1 MSTSKFTQFI
11 EDQKA
16 QKGNANNSHFNL
28 EAEVNSGRK
37 NKKSNLESISK
48 SENKTIAMKKHNY
61 SAGPCILPQE
71 VFEKSAQAILNF
83 NDSGLSLLEI
93 SHRSKDFVAVM
104 EEARAL
110 VLELLGL
117 EGKGYQALFL
127 AGGASLEFLMVPYN
141 LMKENGKAAYL
152 DTGVWASGAIKE
164 AKHFGETVV
173 VASSKEENYNH
184 IPKNYVVPEDAD
196 YFHCTSNNTIFGTQ
210 MKEFPNLTIPMV
222 CDMSS
227 DIFSR
232 QMDFSKFD
240 LIYAGAQKNMG
251 PAGTTLIVVKEEILG
266 KTGRPIP
273 SMLDYEKHIKAESMY
288 NTPPVFP
295 IYASLLTLQWL
306 KNLGGI
312 AAIEKINNAKAALL
326 YAEIDRNPLFKGT
339 ANAEDRSNMNACFV
353 LENEAH
359 TETFDALWKAAGI
372 SGLPGHRLAGG
383 YRASMYN
390 ALPLESVQVLVDV
403 MKDLEHKI

>member
-1 MSTSKFTQFI
+1 
-11 EDQKA
+11 
-16 QKGNANNSHFNL
+16 
-28 EAEVNSGRK
+28 
-37 NKKSNLESISK
+37 
-48 SENKTIAMKKHNY
+48 MKKYNY

-83 NDSGLSLLEI
+83 NNSGLSLLEI

-104 EEARAL
+104 DEARAL
-110 VLELLGL
+110 ALELLGL
-117 EGKGYQALFL
+117 TGKGYQALFL

-152 DTGVWASGAIKE
+152 DTGTWASSAIKE
-164 AKHFGETVV
+164 AKFFGETVV
-173 VASSKEENYNH
+173 VASSKEQNYNH
-184 IPKNYVVPEDAD
+184 IPKEFNVPSDAN

-210 MKEFPNLTIPMV
+210 MKEFPKLDMPIV

-232 QMDFSKFD
+232 VLDFSKFD

-251 PAGTTLIVVKEEILG
+251 PAGTTLVIIKEEILG
-266 KTGRPIP
+266 KTGRTIP

-312 AAIEKINNAKAALL
+312 EAIEKINNAKAALL
-326 YAEIDRNPLFKGT
+326 YNEIDRNPYFIGA
-339 ANAEDRSNMNACFV
+339 ANIEDRSNMNATF
-353 LENEAH
+353 LLKNESH
-359 TETFDALWKAAGI
+359 TPIFDTLWKEAGI
-372 SGLPGHRLAGG
+372 SGLPGHRSVGG

-403 MKDLEHKI
+403 MKDFEQKVSETKF